1 MHAAFLIGI
10 SRYPD
15 HTLKGVA
22 NDLALLARA
31 LERRDYPP
39 SAIHLFDDTRTTRS
53 ELHALLAEIRARYA
67 GVEGG
72 SCYLHLGASGA
83 LSLEPLAGGV
93 LPSDGDPGDFGTA
106 VPFAALHRY
115 LPARPGV
122 RVTVTLDT

>member
-1 MHAAFLIGI
+1 MHAAFLVGI

-22 NDLALLARA
+22 NDLELLARS
-31 LERRDYPP
+31 LEGRGYPP
-39 SAIHLFDDTRTTRS
+39 SAIQVFDDTHTTRS
-53 ELHALLAEIRARYA
+53 ELHALLGEIRARYA
-67 GVEGG
+67 GVERG
-72 SCYLHLGASGA
+72 SCYLHIGASGA

-93 LPSDGDPGDFGTA
+93 LPSDGDPGDFDTA
-106 VPFAALHRY
+106 VPFAALDRY